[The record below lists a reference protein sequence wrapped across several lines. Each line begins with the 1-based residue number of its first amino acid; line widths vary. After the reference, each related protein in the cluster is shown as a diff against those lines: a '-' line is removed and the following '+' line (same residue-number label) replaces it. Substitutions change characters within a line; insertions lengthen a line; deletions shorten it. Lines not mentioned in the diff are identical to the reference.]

1 MTNLYNWEKT
11 YLSAVY
17 ETEDAKMAGRILE
30 AQSAMEQRL
39 LSPIGDEE
47 RLALERAMEGLTM
60 LRAERASRNPDHA
73 SRNGNGPV

>member
-1 MTNLYNWEKT
+1 MADLYTWEKT

-17 ETEDAKMAGRILE
+17 ETDDATMASRILE

-47 RLALERAMEGLTM
+47 RTALERAMEGLTM
-60 LRAERASRNPDHA
+60 LRAERAGANPDQA
-73 SRNGNGPV
+73 

>member
-1 MTNLYNWEKT
+1 MAELYTWEKT

-17 ETEDAKMAGRILE
+17 ETDDAKMAGRILE

-47 RLALERAMEGLTM
+47 RRALARAMEGLTM
-60 LRAERASRNPDHA
+60 LRAERAGVNLDQA
-73 SRNGNGPV
+73 SANGNGSV